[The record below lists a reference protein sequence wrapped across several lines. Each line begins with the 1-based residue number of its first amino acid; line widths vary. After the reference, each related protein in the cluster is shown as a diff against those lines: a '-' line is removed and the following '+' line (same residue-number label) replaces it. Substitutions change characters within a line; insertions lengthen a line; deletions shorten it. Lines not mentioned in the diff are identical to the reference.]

1 MGHHSNIPQIAAF
14 TGLFDD
20 NQAQALE
27 ALLPSLTQEQ
37 SLWLS
42 GFLAGLNR
50 QGIATAPAAAP
61 TTGALAAGP
70 KVTVLYATE
79 TGNARSVARQTAER
93 FTAAGLDARAVSL
106 AEYKLRDL
114 KSETHVILI
123 SATHGEGDPPEPAAG
138 FFEFL
143 AGRKA
148 PKLDGVKFA
157 VLGLGDTSYVHFC
170 EAAKVLDRRFEELG
184 AERIAERVDC
194 DVDYEDA
201 AEEWIASLADTLAAD
216 APAQAAEAATSAPS
230 GLAAFGFGVP
240 AAATAA
246 QKPVYTRKNPYEAE
260 LLDSIRLNGRYSDKQ
275 TQHIELSL
283 DGSGIS
289 FQPGDSL
296 GVLASNDTGLVDEI
310 VKALDL
316 APDAPVKA
324 NGAEKPLA
332 EALRDDLELTMLT
345 PGFLKAY
352 AEASGADEPA
362 DLTRE
367 GNEAELQAFL
377 KEHQVADV
385 VTRWPAKGLAPAD
398 FTAML
403 RKLQP
408 RLYSIAS
415 SHKAL
420 PDEVH
425 LTVGV
430 TRTTPSGRAR
440 SGVASTFLAERR
452 EPGDSIRV
460 YVSENES
467 FRLPEDPDQPIIMIG
482 PGTGV
487 APFRAFMQEREETG
501 AGGKSWLLFGDRRFR
516 EDFLYQTEW
525 QGWLRDGVLSR
536 MDVAF
541 SRDQAE
547 KVYVQ
552 DRLREQAADVYSWI
566 RNGAAVYVCG
576 DAEGMAPAVH
586 QALAGILQEQG
597 GYSAEDAEAHLKQM
611 QRERRYQRDVY

>member
-1 MGHHSNIPQIAAF
+1 MGHHSNMPQITGF
-14 TGLFDD
+14 VGLFDQK
-20 NQAQALE
+20 QAQALD
-27 ALLPSLTQEQ
+27 ALLPTLTPEQ

-50 QGIATAPAAAP
+50 QGIAVPAQGPVAGAPAAGP
-61 TTGALAAGP
+61 T
-70 KVTVLYATE
+70 VSVLYASE
-79 TGNARSVARQTAER
+79 TGNARGVAKRAAER
-93 FTAAGLDARAVSL
+93 FAAAGLEARALSM
-106 AEYKLRDL
+106 ADYKQRDL
-114 KSETHVILI
+114 KSETHVVMVA
-123 SATHGEGDPPEPAAG
+123 ATHGEGDPPEPAAG

-170 EAAKVLDRRFEELG
+170 EAAKVLDRRFAELG
-184 AERIAERVDC
+184 AQRIAERVDC

-201 AEEWIASLADTLAAD
+201 AEAWIAALADTLAAD
-216 APAQAAEAATSAPS
+216 APAQVAQAASAAPS
-230 GLAAFGFGVP
+230 GLAAFGLAP
-240 AAATAA
+240 SAAAPA
-246 QKPVYTRKNPYEAE
+246 PVYTRKNPYEAE
-260 LLDSIRLNGRYSDKQ
+260 MLDSIRLNGRHSDKQ

-296 GVLASNDTGLVDEI
+296 GVLASNDVALVDEI
-310 VKALDL
+310 VEALGF

-324 NGAEKPLA
+324 NGADKPVA
-332 EALRDDLELTMLT
+332 EALRDDLELTLLT

-352 AEASGADEPA
+352 AEASGADELA

-367 GNEAELQAFL
+367 GNEAALHAFM

-385 VTRWPAKGLAPAD
+385 VARWPASGLAAAD

-403 RKLQP
+403 RMLQP

-415 SHKAL
+415 SHAAL

-430 TRTTPSGRAR
+430 TRTTPRGRAR
-440 SGVASTFLAERR
+440 AGVASTFLSERR
-452 EPGDSIRV
+452 APGDSIRV
-460 YVSENES
+460 YVSENEG
-467 FRLPEDPDQPIIMIG
+467 FRLPEDPDTPLIMVG

-487 APFRAFMQEREETG
+487 APFRAFMQEREEMG
-501 AGGKSWLLFGDRRFR
+501 ARGKSWLFFGDRTFR

-525 QGWLRDGVLSR
+525 QRWLKEGVLTR

-547 KVYVQ
+547 KIYVQ
-552 DRLREQAADVYSWI
+552 DRLREKAADVYSWLED
-566 RNGAAVYVCG
+566 GAAVYVCG
-576 DAEGMAPAVH
+576 DADSMAPAVH
-586 QALAGILQEQG
+586 AALAGILQEQG
-597 GYSAEDAEAHLKQM
+597 GYSADDAEARLKQM

>member
-1 MGHHSNIPQIAAF
+1 MGHHATMPEAAAF
-14 TGLFDD
+14 AGLFDQQ
-20 NQAQALE
+20 QAQALN
-27 ALLPSLTQEQ
+27 ALLPTLTPEQ
-37 SLWLS
+37 TLWLS
-42 GFLAGLNR
+42 GFLAGLSR
-50 QGIATAPAAAP
+50 QGSAVPAQGPAAGAP
-61 TTGALAAGP
+61 AAGP
-70 KVTVLYATE
+70 KLTVLYATE
-79 TGNARSVARQTAER
+79 TGNAAGVAKQAAER
-93 FTAAGLDARAVSL
+93 FNAAGLDARAINM
-106 AEYKLRDL
+106 ADYKHRDL
-114 KSETHVILI
+114 KSETHVVMVA
-123 SATHGEGDPPEPAAG
+123 ATHGEGDPPEGAAG

-157 VLGLGDTSYVHFC
+157 VLSLGDTSYVHFC
-170 EAAKVLDRRFEELG
+170 EAGKVLDRRFEELG

-194 DVDYEDA
+194 DVDHEDA
-201 AEEWIASLADTLAAD
+201 AEDWIASLADMLAAD
-216 APAQAAEAATSAPS
+216 APAQAAEAATAAPS
-230 GLAAFGFGVP
+230 GLAAFGLAP
-240 AAATAA
+240 TAA
-246 QKPVYTRKNPYEAE
+246 PTTQAPVYTRKNPYEAE
-260 LLDSIRLNGRYSDKQ
+260 VLDSIRLNGRYSDKE

-283 DGSGIS
+283 EGSGLS

-296 GVLASNDTGLVDEI
+296 GVLASNDAALVDEI
-310 VKALDL
+310 VEALDF
-316 APDAPVKA
+316 APDAPVSV

-332 EALRDDLELTMLT
+332 EALRDDLEVTMLT

-352 AEASGADEPA
+352 AEASSAEELA

-367 GNEAELQAFL
+367 GNEAALQAFL

-385 VTRWPAKGLAPAD
+385 VARWPAPGLDAAT
-398 FTAML
+398 FAGML

-415 SHKAL
+415 SQAAA

-430 TRTTPSGRAR
+430 TRTTPRGRAR
-440 SGVASTFLAERR
+440 AGVASTFLADRR
-452 EPGDSIRV
+452 APGDQIRV

-467 FRLPEDPDQPIIMIG
+467 FRLPADPDQPLIMIG
-482 PGTGV
+482 PGTGI
-487 APFRAFMQEREETG
+487 APFRAFMQEREEMG
-501 AGGKSWLLFGDRRFR
+501 AQGKSWLFFGDRRFR

-525 QGWLRDGVLSR
+525 QRWLKDGVLTR

-552 DRLREQAADVYSWI
+552 DRLREKAADVYSWI
-566 RNGAAVYVCG
+566 RDGAAIYVCG
-576 DAEGMAPAVH
+576 DADSMAPAVH
-586 QALAGILQEQG
+586 EALAGILQEQG
-597 GYSAEDAEAHLKQM
+597 GISAEDAEAHLKQM

>member
-1 MGHHSNIPQIAAF
+1 MGHHANMPEAVAF
-14 TGLFDD
+14 AGLFDQQ
-20 NQAQALE
+20 QAQALN
-27 ALLPSLTQEQ
+27 ALLPTLTPEQ
-37 SLWLS
+37 TLWLS
-42 GFLAGLNR
+42 GFLAGLSR
-50 QGIATAPAAAP
+50 QGIAVPAQGPAAGAP
-61 TTGALAAGP
+61 AAGP

-79 TGNARSVARQTAER
+79 TGNAAGVAKQAAER
-93 FTAAGLDARAVSL
+93 FNAAGLEARAVNM
-106 AEYKLRDL
+106 ADYKQRDL
-114 KSETHVILI
+114 KSETHVVMVA
-123 SATHGEGDPPEPAAG
+123 ATHGEGDPPEGAAG

-143 AGRKA
+143 QGRKA

-157 VLGLGDTSYVHFC
+157 VLSLGDTSYVHFC
-170 EAAKVLDRRFEELG
+170 EAGKVLDRRFEDLG

-201 AEEWIASLADTLAAD
+201 AEDWIAQLTDLIAAD
-216 APAQAAEAATSAPS
+216 APAQAAEAATAAPS
-230 GLAAFGFGVP
+230 GLAAFGLAPAPAVP
-240 AAATAA
+240 T
-246 QKPVYTRKNPYEAE
+246 YSRKNPFEAE
-260 LLDSIRLNGRYSDKQ
+260 MLESIRLNGRYSDKQ

-283 DGSGIS
+283 EGSGLS

-296 GVLASNDTGLVDEI
+296 GVLASNDAAVVDEI
-310 VKALDL
+310 VEALGF
-316 APDAPVKA
+316 APDAPVSV
-324 NGAEKPLA
+324 NGADKPLA

-352 AEASGADEPA
+352 AEATGAEELA
-362 DLTRE
+362 DLTRA
-367 GNEAELQAFL
+367 GNEAALQTFL

-385 VTRWPAKGLAPAD
+385 VARWPAPGLDAASL
-398 FTAML
+398 AGML

-415 SHKAL
+415 SQSAL

-430 TRTTPSGRAR
+430 TRTTPRGRAR
-440 SGVASTFLAERR
+440 SGVASTFLADRR
-452 EPGDSIRV
+452 VPGEQIRV
-460 YVSENES
+460 YVSENEN
-467 FRLPEDPDQPIIMIG
+467 FRLPSDPDRPLIMIG

-487 APFRAFMQEREETG
+487 APFRAFMQEREEVG
-501 AGGKSWLLFGDRRFR
+501 ARGKSWLFFGDRRFR

-525 QGWLRDGVLSR
+525 QRWLKDGVLTR

-552 DRLREQAADVYSWI
+552 DRLREKADEVYGWI
-566 RNGAAVYVCG
+566 RDGAAIYVCG
-576 DAEGMAPAVH
+576 DADSMAPAVH
-586 QALAGILQEQG
+586 DALAGILQEQG
-597 GYSAEDAEAHLKQM
+597 GYSADDAEAHLKQM

>member
-1 MGHHSNIPQIAAF
+1 MGHHANMPEAAAF
-14 TGLFDD
+14 AGLFDQQ
-20 NQAQALE
+20 QAQALN
-27 ALLPSLTQEQ
+27 ALLPTLTPEQ
-37 SLWLS
+37 TLWLS
-42 GFLAGLNR
+42 GFLAGLSR
-50 QGIATAPAAAP
+50 QGIAVPAQGPVADAP
-61 TTGALAAGP
+61 AAGP
-70 KVTVLYATE
+70 KVMVLYATE
-79 TGNARSVARQTAER
+79 TGNAAGVAKQAAER
-93 FTAAGLDARAVSL
+93 FNAAGLEARAVNM
-106 AEYKLRDL
+106 ADYKQRDL
-114 KSETHVILI
+114 KGETHVVMVA
-123 SATHGEGDPPEPAAG
+123 ATHGEGDPPEGAAG

-170 EAAKVLDRRFEELG
+170 EAAKILDRRFEALG
-184 AERIAERVDC
+184 AERLAERVDC

-201 AEEWIASLADTLAAD
+201 AEEWIARLSEMLAAD
-216 APAQAAEAATSAPS
+216 APAQAAEAAAAAPS
-230 GLAAFGFGVP
+230 GLAAFGLAP
-240 AAATAA
+240 ADARAPA
-246 QKPVYTRKNPYEAE
+246 YTRKNPFDAE
-260 LLDSIRLNGRYSDKQ
+260 MLESIRLNGRYSDKE

-289 FQPGDSL
+289 FRPGDSL
-296 GVLASNDTGLVDEI
+296 GVLASNDVALVDEI
-310 VKALDL
+310 VETLGF
-316 APDAPVKA
+316 APDAPVKV
-324 NGAEKPLA
+324 NGTDKPVA

-352 AEASGADEPA
+352 AEAAGAEALA
-362 DLTRE
+362 DLTRA
-367 GNEAELQAFL
+367 GNEAALQTFL

-385 VTRWPAKGLAPAD
+385 VARWPTPGLDAAT
-398 FTAML
+398 FAGML

-415 SHKAL
+415 SQAAA

-425 LTVGV
+425 LTVAV
-430 TRTTPSGRAR
+430 TRTTPRGRAR
-440 SGVASTFLAERR
+440 AGVASTFLADRR
-452 EPGDSIRV
+452 APGEQIRV
-460 YVSENES
+460 YVSENEN
-467 FRLPEDPDQPIIMIG
+467 FRLPSDPDQPLIMIG

-501 AGGKSWLLFGDRRFR
+501 AGGKSWLFFGDRRFT

-525 QGWLRDGVLSR
+525 QRWLKDGVLTR

-552 DRLREQAADVYSWI
+552 DRLREKAADVYSWI
-566 RNGAAVYVCG
+566 SDGAAVYVCG
-576 DAEGMAPAVH
+576 DADSMAPAVH
-586 QALAGILQEQG
+586 EALAGILQEQAG
-597 GYSAEDAEAHLKQM
+597 ISAEDAEAHLKQM

>member
-1 MGHHSNIPQIAAF
+1 MGHHANMPQIAAMA
-14 TGLFDD
+14 GLFDQK
-20 NQAQALE
+20 QAQALD
-27 ALLPSLTQEQ
+27 ALLPTLTHEQ

-42 GFLAGLNR
+42 GFLAGMNR
-50 QGIATAPAAAP
+50 QGMATAPAAAP
-61 TTGALAAGP
+61 ITGAPAAGP
-70 KVTVLYATE
+70 NITVLYASE
-79 TGNARSVARQTAER
+79 TGNARGVAKQAAER
-93 FTAAGLDARAVSL
+93 FSAAGLDARAVSM
-106 AEYKLRDL
+106 ADYKQRDL
-114 KSETHVILI
+114 KNETHVIMVA
-123 SATHGEGDPPEPAAG
+123 ATHGEGDPPEPAAG

-143 AGRKA
+143 QGRKA

-157 VLGLGDTSYVHFC
+157 VLALGDTSYVHFC
-170 EAAKVLDRRFEELG
+170 EAGKVLDRRFEELG

-201 AEEWIASLADTLAAD
+201 AEEWIAALADTLAAD
-216 APAQAAEAATSAPS
+216 ATAQAAEAATAAPS
-230 GLAAFGFGVP
+230 GLAAFGLAP
-240 AAATAA
+240 DEA
-246 QKPVYTRKNPYEAE
+246 PVYTRKNPYEGE
-260 LLDSIRLNGRYSDKQ
+260 VLDSIRLNGRYSDKE

-283 DGSGIS
+283 GDSGIS

-296 GVLASNDTGLVDEI
+296 GVLASNDTALVDEI
-310 VKALDL
+310 VEALDF

-324 NGAEKPLA
+324 NGADKPVA

-352 AEASGADEPA
+352 AEVSGADELA
-362 DLTRE
+362 DLARE
-367 GNEAELQAFL
+367 GNEAALHAFL

-385 VTRWPAKGLAPAD
+385 VARWPAKGLAPAD

-430 TRTTPSGRAR
+430 TRSTPSGRAR
-440 SGVASTFLAERR
+440 AGVASTFLSDRR
-452 EPGDSIRV
+452 APGDAIRV
-460 YVSENES
+460 YVSENEN
-467 FRLPEDPDQPIIMIG
+467 FRLPEDPDQPLIMIG

-487 APFRAFMQEREETG
+487 APFRAFMQEREEMG
-501 AGGKSWLLFGDRRFR
+501 AQGKSWLFFGDRRFR

-525 QGWLRDGVLSR
+525 QQCLKDGMLTR

-552 DRLREQAADVYSWI
+552 DRLREKAADVYSWI
-566 RNGAAVYVCG
+566 SDGAAVYVCG
-576 DAEGMAPAVH
+576 DADSMAPAVH
-586 QALAGILQEQG
+586 EALAGILQEQG

-611 QRERRYQRDVY
+611 QRKRLYQRDVY

>member
-1 MGHHSNIPQIAAF
+1 MGHHANMPEAAGF
-14 TGLFDD
+14 AGLFDQQ
-20 NQAQALE
+20 QAQALN
-27 ALLPSLTQEQ
+27 ALLPTLTQEQ
-37 SLWLS
+37 TLWLS
-42 GFLAGLNR
+42 GFLAGLSR
-50 QGIATAPAAAP
+50 QGIAVPAQGPAAGAPAD
-61 TTGALAAGP
+61 GP
-70 KVTVLYATE
+70 NVTVLYASE
-79 TGNARSVARQTAER
+79 TGNAAGVAKQAAER
-93 FTAAGLDARAVSL
+93 FNAAGVDARAVNM
-106 AEYKLRDL
+106 ADYKQRDL
-114 KSETHVILI
+114 KSETHVIMVA
-123 SATHGEGDPPEPAAG
+123 ATHGEGDPPEGAAG

-184 AERIAERVDC
+184 AQRIAERVDC

-201 AEEWIASLADTLAAD
+201 AEEWTASLADMLAAD
-216 APAQAAEAATSAPS
+216 APGQAAEAAAAAPS
-230 GLAAFGFGVP
+230 GLAAFGLAP
-240 AAATAA
+240 TAA
-246 QKPVYTRKNPYEAE
+246 PTTQAPVYTRKNPYEAE
-260 LLDSIRLNGRYSDKQ
+260 VLDSIRLNGRYSDKE

-296 GVLASNDTGLVDEI
+296 GVLASNDTALVDEI
-310 VKALDL
+310 VEALGF

-324 NGAEKPLA
+324 NGVEKPVA
-332 EALRDDLELTMLT
+332 EALLDDLELTMLT

-352 AEASGADEPA
+352 AEVSGADELA

-367 GNEAELQAFL
+367 GNEVALQAFL

-385 VTRWPAKGLAPAD
+385 VARWPAPGLDAAS
-398 FTAML
+398 FTGML

-415 SHKAL
+415 SHTAL

-430 TRTTPSGRAR
+430 TRTTPAGRAR
-440 SGVASTFLAERR
+440 AGVASTFLSDRR
-452 EPGDSIRV
+452 APGDAIRV
-460 YVSENES
+460 YVSENEN
-467 FRLPEDPDQPIIMIG
+467 FRLPEDPDTPLIMIG

-487 APFRAFMQEREETG
+487 APFRAFMQEREEMG
-501 AGGKSWLLFGDRRFR
+501 AGGKSWLFFGDRRFT

-525 QGWLRDGVLSR
+525 QQWMKDGVLTR

-541 SRDQAE
+541 SRDQAG

-552 DRLREQAADVYSWI
+552 DRLREKAEEVYAWI
-566 RNGAAVYVCG
+566 SDGAAIYVCG
-576 DAEGMAPAVH
+576 DADSMAPAVH
-586 QALAGILQEQG
+586 EALAGILQAQG
-597 GYSAEDAEAHLKQM
+597 GISAEDAEAHLKQM

>member
-1 MGHHSNIPQIAAF
+1 MGHHATMPEAAAF
-14 TGLFDD
+14 AGLFDQQ
-20 NQAQALE
+20 QAQALN
-27 ALLPSLTQEQ
+27 ALLPTLTPEQ
-37 SLWLS
+37 TLWLS
-42 GFLAGLNR
+42 GFLAGLSR
-50 QGIATAPAAAP
+50 QGSAVPAQGPAAGAP
-61 TTGALAAGP
+61 AAGP
-70 KVTVLYATE
+70 KLTVLYATE
-79 TGNARSVARQTAER
+79 TGNAAGVAKQAAER
-93 FTAAGLDARAVSL
+93 FNAAGLDARAINM
-106 AEYKLRDL
+106 ADYKHRDL
-114 KSETHVILI
+114 KSETHVVMVA
-123 SATHGEGDPPEPAAG
+123 ATHGEGDPPEGAAG

-157 VLGLGDTSYVHFC
+157 VLSLGDTSYVHFC
-170 EAAKVLDRRFEELG
+170 EAGKVLDRRFEELG

-201 AEEWIASLADTLAAD
+201 AEDWIASLADMLAAD
-216 APAQAAEAATSAPS
+216 APAQAAEAATAAPS
-230 GLAAFGFGVP
+230 GLAAFGLAP
-240 AAATAA
+240 TAA
-246 QKPVYTRKNPYEAE
+246 PTTQAPVYTRKNPYEAE
-260 LLDSIRLNGRYSDKQ
+260 VLDSIRLNGRYSDKE

-283 DGSGIS
+283 EGSGLS

-296 GVLASNDTGLVDEI
+296 GVLASNDTALVDEI
-310 VKALDL
+310 VEALDF

-324 NGAEKPLA
+324 NGADKPVA
-332 EALRDDLELTMLT
+332 EALRDDLEVTMLT

-352 AEASGADEPA
+352 AEASSAEELA

-367 GNEAELQAFL
+367 GNEAALQAFL

-385 VTRWPAKGLAPAD
+385 VARWPAPGLDAAT
-398 FTAML
+398 FAGML

-415 SHKAL
+415 SQAAA

-430 TRTTPSGRAR
+430 TRTTPRGRAR
-440 SGVASTFLAERR
+440 SGVASTFLADRR
-452 EPGDSIRV
+452 APGDQIRV
-460 YVSENES
+460 YVSENEN
-467 FRLPEDPDQPIIMIG
+467 FRLPSDPDQPLIMIG
-482 PGTGV
+482 PGTGI
-487 APFRAFMQEREETG
+487 APFRAFMQEREEMG
-501 AGGKSWLLFGDRRFR
+501 AQGKSWLFFGDRRFR

-525 QGWLRDGVLSR
+525 QQWLKDGVLTR

-552 DRLREQAADVYSWI
+552 DRLREKAADVYSWI
-566 RNGAAVYVCG
+566 RDGAAIYVCG
-576 DAEGMAPAVH
+576 DADSMAPAVH
-586 QALAGILQEQG
+586 EALAGILQEQG
-597 GYSAEDAEAHLKQM
+597 GISAEDAEAHLKQM

>member
-1 MGHHSNIPQIAAF
+1 MGHHANMPEAAAF
-14 TGLFDD
+14 AGLFDQQ
-20 NQAQALE
+20 QAQALNT
-27 ALLPSLTQEQ
+27 LLPTLTQEQ
-37 SLWLS
+37 TLWLS
-42 GFLAGLNR
+42 GFLAGLGR
-50 QGIATAPAAAP
+50 QGIAVPAQGPAAGAP
-61 TTGALAAGP
+61 AAGP

-79 TGNARSVARQTAER
+79 TGNAASVAKQAAER
-93 FTAAGLDARAVSL
+93 FSAAGLEARAVNM
-106 AEYKLRDL
+106 ADYKQRDL
-114 KSETHVILI
+114 KSETHVIMVA
-123 SATHGEGDPPEPAAG
+123 ATHGEGDPPEGAAG

-170 EAAKVLDRRFEELG
+170 EAGKMLDRRFEELG

-201 AEEWIASLADTLAAD
+201 AEDWIASLADMLAAD
-216 APAQAAEAATSAPS
+216 APAQAAEAATAAPS
-230 GLAAFGFGVP
+230 GLAAFGLAPAPAP
-240 AAATAA
+240 AAPT
-246 QKPVYTRKNPYEAE
+246 YTRKNPFEAE
-260 LLDSIRLNGRYSDKQ
+260 VLDSIRLNGRYSDKE

-283 DGSGIS
+283 EGSGIS

-296 GVLASNDTGLVDEI
+296 GVIASNDDALVDE
-310 VKALDL
+310 VTTALDL
-316 APDAPVKA
+316 KPDAPVSV
-324 NGAEKPLA
+324 NGADKPLA

-352 AEASGADEPA
+352 AEASGAEELA

-367 GNEAELQAFL
+367 GNEAALQAFL

-385 VTRWPAKGLAPAD
+385 VARWPAPGLDAAR
-398 FTAML
+398 FAGML

-415 SHKAL
+415 SHTAL

-430 TRTTPSGRAR
+430 TRTTPRGRAR
-440 SGVASTFLAERR
+440 SGVASTFLADRCA
-452 EPGDSIRV
+452 PGEQIRL
-460 YVSENES
+460 YVSENEN
-467 FRLPEDPDQPIIMIG
+467 FRMPSDPDQPLIMIG

-487 APFRAFMQEREETG
+487 APFRAFMQEREEMG
-501 AGGKSWLLFGDRRFR
+501 AQGKSWLFFGDRRFR

-525 QGWLRDGVLSR
+525 QRWLKDGVLTR

-552 DRLREQAADVYSWI
+552 DRLREKADEVYAWI
-566 RNGAAVYVCG
+566 SDGAAIYVCG
-576 DAEGMAPAVH
+576 DADSMAPAVH
-586 QALAGILQEQG
+586 EALAGILQEQG
-597 GYSAEDAEAHLKQM
+597 GYSAEDAETYLKQM

>member
-1 MGHHSNIPQIAAF
+1 MGHHSNMPQIAAF
-14 TGLFDD
+14 AGLFDHQ
-20 NQAQALE
+20 QAQALD
-27 ALLPSLTQEQ
+27 ALLPTLTPEQ
-37 SLWLS
+37 TLWLS

-50 QGIATAPAAAP
+50 QNVAAVPAAGPVRDAPAD
-61 TTGALAAGP
+61 GP

-79 TGNARSVARQTAER
+79 TGNAGGVAKQLVER
-93 FTAAGLDARAVSL
+93 LAGQGLDARAVNM
-106 AEYKLRDL
+106 ADYKPRDL
-114 KSETHVILI
+114 KSETHVVMVA
-123 SATHGEGDPPEPAAG
+123 ATHGEGDPPEPAAG

-148 PKLDGVKFA
+148 PKLDGVQFA
-157 VLGLGDTSYVHFC
+157 VLSLGDSSYVHFC
-170 EAAKVLDRRFEELG
+170 EAGKVLDRRFEELG
-184 AERIAERVDC
+184 AERITERVDC

-201 AEEWIASLADTLAAD
+201 AEEWIASLTDTLAAD
-216 APAQAAEAATSAPS
+216 APAQAAEAAVSAPS
-230 GLAAFGFGVP
+230 GLAAFGFGTP
-240 AAATAA
+240 AAAPSA
-246 QKPVYTRKNPYEAE
+246 QKPAYTRKNPYEAE
-260 LLDSIRLNGRYSDKQ
+260 VLESIRLNGRYSDKE

-296 GVLASNDTGLVDEI
+296 GVLASNDTALVDEI
-310 VKALDL
+310 VEALGF

-324 NGAEKPLA
+324 NGADKPVA

-352 AEASGADEPA
+352 AEASGSDQLAE
-362 DLTRE
+362 LVRE
-367 GNEAELQAFL
+367 GNEAALQAFL

-385 VTRWPAKGLAPAD
+385 VARWPARGLSPTD

-415 SHKAL
+415 SRKAL

-440 SGVASTFLAERR
+440 AGVASTFLAERR
-452 EPGDSIRV
+452 VPGDAIRV

-467 FRLPEDPDQPIIMIG
+467 FRLPEDPDRPIIMVG

-487 APFRAFMQEREETG
+487 APFRAFMQEREEMG
-501 AGGKSWLLFGDRRFR
+501 ANGKSWLFFGDRRFR
-516 EDFLYQTEW
+516 EDFLYQTDW
-525 QGWLRDGVLSR
+525 QRWLKDGVLSR

-541 SRDQAE
+541 SRDQSQ

-552 DRLREQAADVYSWI
+552 DRLRERAGEVYGWLQD
-566 RNGAAVYVCG
+566 GAAVYVCG
-576 DAEGMAPAVH
+576 DADGMAPAVH
-586 QALAGILQEQG
+586 QTLAGILQQEG

>member
-1 MGHHSNIPQIAAF
+1 MGHHANMPQTAAF
-14 TGLFDD
+14 AGLFDQ
-20 NQAQALE
+20 NQAQALN
-27 ALLPSLTQEQ
+27 ALLPTLTPEQ
-37 SLWLS
+37 TLWLS
-42 GFLAGLNR
+42 GFLAGLSR
-50 QGIATAPAAAP
+50 QGIAVPAQGPAAGAPAA
-61 TTGALAAGP
+61 GP
-70 KVTVLYATE
+70 NVTVLYATE
-79 TGNARSVARQTAER
+79 TGNAAGVAKQAAER
-93 FTAAGLDARAVSL
+93 FKAAGLEARAVSM
-106 AEYKLRDL
+106 ADYKQRDL
-114 KSETHVILI
+114 KNETHVVMVA
-123 SATHGEGDPPEPAAG
+123 ATHGEGDPPEGAAG

-184 AERIAERVDC
+184 AERLAERVDC

-201 AEEWIASLADTLAAD
+201 AEEWIARLSEMLAAD
-216 APAQAAEAATSAPS
+216 APAQAAEAAAAGPS
-230 GLAAFGFGVP
+230 GLAAFSLAPSEAP
-240 AAATAA
+240 APA
-246 QKPVYTRKNPYEAE
+246 YTRKNPFEAE
-260 LLDSIRLNGRYSDKQ
+260 VLESVRLNGRYSDKQ
-275 TQHIELSL
+275 TQHIELSVE
-283 DGSGIS
+283 GSGIS

-296 GVLASNDTGLVDEI
+296 GVLASNDTALVDEI
-310 VKALDL
+310 VEALGFS
-316 APDAPVKA
+316 PDAPVKA
-324 NGAEKPLA
+324 NGADKPLA

-345 PGFLKAY
+345 PGFIKAY
-352 AEASGADEPA
+352 AGASGADELA
-362 DLTRE
+362 DLTHE
-367 GNEAELQAFL
+367 GNEAALHGFM

-385 VTRWPAKGLAPAD
+385 VARWPANGLAPAD
-398 FTAML
+398 FVPML

-415 SHKAL
+415 SQAAA

-430 TRTTPSGRAR
+430 TRTTPRGRAR
-440 SGVASTFLAERR
+440 AGVASTFLADRR
-452 EPGDSIRV
+452 APGDAIRI
-460 YVSENES
+460 YVSENEN
-467 FRLPEDPDQPIIMIG
+467 FRLPSDPDQPLIMIG

-501 AGGKSWLLFGDRRFR
+501 AGGKSWLFFGDRRFT

-525 QGWLRDGVLSR
+525 QRWLKDGVLTR

-552 DRLREQAADVYSWI
+552 DRLREKAADVYSWI
-566 RNGAAVYVCG
+566 SDGAAIYVCG
-576 DAEGMAPAVH
+576 DADSMAPAVH
-586 QALAGILQEQG
+586 ETLAGILRDQG
-597 GYSAEDAEAHLKQM
+597 GYSAEDAEARLKQM

>member
-1 MGHHSNIPQIAAF
+1 MGHHANMPEAVAIA
-14 TGLFDD
+14 GLFDQ
-20 NQAQALE
+20 NQAQALN
-27 ALLPSLTQEQ
+27 ALLPTLTPEQ
-37 SLWLS
+37 TLWLS
-42 GFLAGLNR
+42 GFLAGLSR
-50 QGIATAPAAAP
+50 QGIAVPAQGPVAGAP
-61 TTGALAAGP
+61 AAGP

-79 TGNARSVARQTAER
+79 TGNAAGVAKQAAER
-93 FTAAGLDARAVSL
+93 LIAAGLEARAL
-106 AEYKLRDL
+106 NMADYKQRDL
-114 KSETHVILI
+114 KSESHVIMVA
-123 SATHGEGDPPEPAAG
+123 ATHGEGEPPEGAAG

-184 AERIAERVDC
+184 AERLVERVDC
-194 DVDYEDA
+194 DVDYEDV
-201 AEEWIASLADTLAAD
+201 AEDWIVSLADMLAAD
-216 APAQAAEAATSAPS
+216 APAQAAKAATAAPS
-230 GLAAFGFGVP
+230 GLAAFGLAP
-240 AAATAA
+240 ADAHAPA
-246 QKPVYTRKNPYEAE
+246 YTRKNPFESAVLE
-260 LLDSIRLNGRYSDKQ
+260 SVRLNGRYSDKQ

-283 DGSGIS
+283 EGSGIS

-296 GVLASNDTGLVDEI
+296 GVLASNDIALVDEI
-310 VKALDL
+310 VEALDF
-316 APDAPVKA
+316 APDAPVSV
-324 NGAEKPLA
+324 NGTDKPVA
-332 EALRDDLELTMLT
+332 EALCDDLELTMLT

-352 AEASGADEPA
+352 ADASGADELA

-367 GNEAELQAFL
+367 GNEAGLHAFM

-385 VTRWPAKGLAPAD
+385 VARWPATGLAPAD

-415 SHKAL
+415 SHAAL

-430 TRTTPSGRAR
+430 TRTTPRGRAR
-440 SGVASTFLAERR
+440 AGVASTFLADRR
-452 EPGDSIRV
+452 VPGEQIRV
-460 YVSENES
+460 YVSENEN
-467 FRLPEDPDQPIIMIG
+467 FRLPADPDQPLIMIG

-501 AGGKSWLLFGDRRFR
+501 AGGKSWLFFGDRRFT

-525 QGWLRDGVLSR
+525 QRWLKDGVLSR

-552 DRLREQAADVYSWI
+552 DRLREKAADVYSWI
-566 RNGAAVYVCG
+566 SDGAAIYVCG
-576 DAEGMAPAVH
+576 DADSMAPAVH
-586 QALAGILQEQG
+586 EALAGILQKQG
-597 GYSAEDAEAHLKQM
+597 GISAEDAEAHLKQM

>member
-1 MGHHSNIPQIAAF
+1 MGHHANMPQIAAF
-14 TGLFDD
+14 AGLFDEH
-20 NQAQALE
+20 QAQALDT
-27 ALLPSLTQEQ
+27 LLPTLTPEQ
-37 SLWLS
+37 TLWLS

-50 QGIATAPAAAP
+50 QGVATSPAAAP
-61 TTGALAAGP
+61 LQGAPASGP
-70 KVTVLYATE
+70 SITVLYATE
-79 TGNARSVARQTAER
+79 TGNARGVAKQAAER
-93 FTAAGLDARAVSL
+93 FTAAGLDARAVSM
-106 AEYKLRDL
+106 ADYKQRDL
-114 KSETHVILI
+114 KNETHVVLVA
-123 SATHGEGDPPEPAAG
+123 ATHGEGDPPEPAAG

-143 AGRKA
+143 QGRKA
-148 PKLDGVKFA
+148 PKLEGVKFA

-170 EAAKVLDRRFEELG
+170 EAGKVLDRRFEELG
-184 AERIAERVDC
+184 GERIAQRVDC
-194 DVDYEDA
+194 DVDYEDS
-201 AEEWIASLADTLAAD
+201 AEAWIARLSETLAAD
-216 APAQAAEAATSAPS
+216 APAQAAEAAVSAPS
-230 GLAAFGFGVP
+230 GLAAFGLAP
-240 AAATAA
+240 AAAPAT
-246 QKPVYTRKNPYEAE
+246 QTPVYTRKNPYEAE
-260 LLDSIRLNGRYSDKQ
+260 VLDSIRLNGRYSDKE

-296 GVLASNDTGLVDEI
+296 GVLASNDTALVDEI
-310 VKALDL
+310 VEALGF

-324 NGAEKPLA
+324 NGEDKFVA

-352 AEASGADEPA
+352 AQASGADQLA
-362 DLTRE
+362 KITRE
-367 GNEAELQAFL
+367 GNEAALQAFM

-385 VTRWPAKGLAPAD
+385 VARWPARGLAPAD
-398 FTAML
+398 FTAMV

-415 SHKAL
+415 SHTAL

-430 TRTTPSGRAR
+430 TRTTPAGRAR
-440 SGVASTFLAERR
+440 AGVASTFLAERR
-452 EPGDSIRV
+452 APGDSIRV

-467 FRLPEDPDQPIIMIG
+467 FRLPEDPDQPLIMIG

-501 AGGKSWLLFGDRRFR
+501 AQGKSWLFFGDRHFR

-525 QGWLRDGVLSR
+525 QQWLKGGVLTR

-552 DRLREQAADVYSWI
+552 DRLREKAADVYSWI
-566 RNGAAVYVCG
+566 RDGAAIYVCG
-576 DAEGMAPAVH
+576 DADSMAPAVH
-586 QALAGILQEQG
+586 EALAGILQEQG
-597 GYSAEDAEAHLKQM
+597 GISAEDAEAHLKQM

>member
-1 MGHHSNIPQIAAF
+1 MGHHANIPQIAAF
-14 TGLFDD
+14 TGLFDEK
-20 NQAQALE
+20 QAQALE
-27 ALLPSLTQEQ
+27 ALLPTLTQEQ

-61 TTGALAAGP
+61 STGAPAAGP

-79 TGNARSVARQTAER
+79 TGNARGVAKLAAER
-93 FTAAGLDARAVSL
+93 FTAAGLDARAVNL
-106 AEYKLRDL
+106 ADYKQRDL
-114 KSETHVILI
+114 KSETHVIMVA
-123 SATHGEGDPPEPAAG
+123 ATHGEGDPPEPAAG

-184 AERIAERVDC
+184 AERLAERVDC

-201 AEEWIASLADTLAAD
+201 AEDWIASLSETLAAD
-216 APAQAAEAATSAPS
+216 APAQVAEAAVSAPS

-240 AAATAA
+240 AAAPVAE
-246 QKPVYTRKNPYEAE
+246 KPAHTRKNPYEAE
-260 LLDSIRLNGRYSDKQ
+260 VLDSIRLNGRYSDKE

-283 DGSGIS
+283 GDSGLS

-296 GVLASNDTGLVDEI
+296 GVLASNDTALVDEI
-310 VKALDL
+310 VEALGL
-316 APDAPVKA
+316 APDAPVNA
-324 NGAEKPLA
+324 NGAEKALA

-352 AEASGADEPA
+352 AEASGADELA

-367 GNEAELQAFL
+367 GNEAALQAFL

-385 VTRWPAKGLAPAD
+385 VARWPARGLAPED

-425 LTVGV
+425 LTLGV

-440 SGVASTFLAERR
+440 AGVASTFVAERR

-467 FRLPEDPDQPIIMIG
+467 FRMPDDPDQPLIMIG

-501 AGGKSWLLFGDRRFR
+501 AQGKSWLFFGDRRFR

-525 QGWLRDGVLSR
+525 QRWLTDGVLSR

-552 DRLREQAADVYSWI
+552 DRLREKAADVYSWI
-566 RNGAAVYVCG
+566 SDGAAVYVCG
-576 DAEGMAPAVH
+576 DADSMAPAVH
-586 QALAGILQEQG
+586 EALAGILQEQG
-597 GYSAEDAEAHLKQM
+597 GYSAEDAEAHLKEM

>member
-1 MGHHSNIPQIAAF
+1 MGHHANIPQIAAF

-20 NQAQALE
+20 EQARALE
-27 ALLPSLTQEQ
+27 VLLPSLTQEQ

-50 QGIATAPAAAP
+50 QGIAVPAQGPVAGAPAAC
-61 TTGALAAGP
+61 P

-79 TGNARSVARQTAER
+79 TGNAAGVAKQAAER
-93 FTAAGLDARAVSL
+93 FTAAGLEARAVNM
-106 AEYKLRDL
+106 AEYKTRDL
-114 KSETHVILI
+114 KSETHVVMVA
-123 SATHGEGDPPEPAAG
+123 ATHGEGDPPEAAAG

-148 PKLDGVKFA
+148 PQLDGVKFA
-157 VLGLGDTSYVHFC
+157 VLGLGDSSYVHFC
-170 EAAKVLDRRFEELG
+170 EAAKALDRRFEELG
-184 AERIAERVDC
+184 AERLAERVDC

-201 AEEWIASLADTLAAD
+201 AEEWIAAIADKLAAD
-216 APAQAAEAATSAPS
+216 APAQAAAAAVSAPS
-230 GLAAFGFGVP
+230 GLAAFGLAP
-240 AAATAA
+240 AAPAMR
-246 QKPVYTRKNPYEAE
+246 KPVYTRKNPFEAE
-260 LLDSIRLNGRYSDKQ
+260 VLDSIRLNGRYSDKQ

-296 GVLASNDTGLVDEI
+296 GVLASNDVALVDEI
-310 VKALDL
+310 VETLGF

-324 NGAEKPLA
+324 NGTDKPVA

-345 PGFLKAY
+345 PGFLTAY
-352 AEASGADEPA
+352 AEASGADELVE
-362 DLTRE
+362 LTRE
-367 GNEAELQAFL
+367 GNETELHAFL

-385 VTRWPAKGLAPAD
+385 VARWPAPGLAPAD

-415 SHKAL
+415 SHTAL

-430 TRTTPSGRAR
+430 TRRTPRGRAR
-440 SGVASTFLAERR
+440 AGVASTFLADRR
-452 EPGDSIRV
+452 APGDQIRI
-460 YVSENES
+460 YVSENDN
-467 FRLPEDPDQPIIMIG
+467 FRMPSDPDQPLIMIG

-487 APFRAFMQEREETG
+487 APFRAFMQEREEMG
-501 AGGKSWLLFGDRRFR
+501 ARGKSWLFFGDRRFR

-525 QGWLRDGVLSR
+525 QKWLKDGILTR

-552 DRLREQAADVYSWI
+552 DRLREKAADVYSWLQD
-566 RNGAAVYVCG
+566 GAAVYVCG
-576 DAEGMAPAVH
+576 DAESMAPAVH
-586 QALAGILQEQG
+586 EALAGILQEQG
-597 GYSAEDAEAHLKQM
+597 GYSSEDAEAHLKQM

>member
-1 MGHHSNIPQIAAF
+1 MGHHATMPEAAAF
-14 TGLFDD
+14 AGLFDQQ
-20 NQAQALE
+20 QAQALN
-27 ALLPSLTQEQ
+27 ALLPTLTPEQ
-37 SLWLS
+37 TLWLS
-42 GFLAGLNR
+42 GFLAGLSR
-50 QGIATAPAAAP
+50 QGSAVPAQGPAAGAP
-61 TTGALAAGP
+61 AAGP
-70 KVTVLYATE
+70 KLTVLYATE
-79 TGNARSVARQTAER
+79 TGNAAGVAKQAAER
-93 FTAAGLDARAVSL
+93 FNAAGLEARAVNM
-106 AEYKLRDL
+106 ADYKQRDL
-114 KSETHVILI
+114 KSETHVVMVA
-123 SATHGEGDPPEPAAG
+123 ATHGEGDPPEGAAG

-157 VLGLGDTSYVHFC
+157 VLSLGDTSYVHFC
-170 EAAKVLDRRFEELG
+170 EAGKVLDRRFEELG

-201 AEEWIASLADTLAAD
+201 AEDWIASLANMLAAD
-216 APAQAAEAATSAPS
+216 APAQAAEAATAAPS
-230 GLAAFGFGVP
+230 GLAAFGLAP
-240 AAATAA
+240 TAA
-246 QKPVYTRKNPYEAE
+246 PTTQAPVYTRKNPYEAE
-260 LLDSIRLNGRYSDKQ
+260 VLDSIRLNGRYSDKE

-283 DGSGIS
+283 EGSGLS

-296 GVLASNDTGLVDEI
+296 GVLASNDTALVDEI
-310 VKALDL
+310 VEALDF

-324 NGAEKPLA
+324 NGADKPVA
-332 EALRDDLELTMLT
+332 EALRDDLEVTMLT

-352 AEASGADEPA
+352 AEASSAEELA

-367 GNEAELQAFL
+367 GNEAALQAFL

-385 VTRWPAKGLAPAD
+385 VARWPAPGLDAAT
-398 FTAML
+398 FAGML

-415 SHKAL
+415 SQAAA

-430 TRTTPSGRAR
+430 TRTTPRGRAR
-440 SGVASTFLAERR
+440 SGVASTFLADRR
-452 EPGDSIRV
+452 APGDQIRV

-467 FRLPEDPDQPIIMIG
+467 FRLPADPDQPLIMIG
-482 PGTGV
+482 PGTGI
-487 APFRAFMQEREETG
+487 APFRAFMQEREEMG
-501 AGGKSWLLFGDRRFR
+501 AQGKSWLFFGDRRFR

-525 QGWLRDGVLSR
+525 QQWLKDGVLTR

-541 SRDQAE
+541 SRDQAG

-552 DRLREQAADVYSWI
+552 DRLREKAADVYSWI
-566 RNGAAVYVCG
+566 RDGAAIYVCG
-576 DAEGMAPAVH
+576 DADSMAPAVH
-586 QALAGILQEQG
+586 EALAGILQEQG
-597 GYSAEDAEAHLKQM
+597 GISAEDAEAHLKQM